1 MHKAPHVFPIVGGRK
16 LEHLKGNIEGLS
28 IKLSKEDIEEI
39 EEASPF
45 EYGFPLSVLFL
56 DQKTPS
62 FKGMDVYL
70 TKTTVQID
78 TAERPKPIEPRSKA

>member
-16 LEHLKGNIEGLS
+16 VEHLEGNIKGLS
-28 IKLSKEDIEEI
+28 IKLSKQEIEEI
-39 EEASPF
+39 EAASPF

-70 TKTTVQID
+70 TKMAVQID
-78 TAERPKPIEPRSKA
+78 TVERTKPIEPRSKS